1 MPDVLWMDD
10 VSRWF
15 PAGGR
20 KLMAGRE
27 VSFQIAE
34 AELLVV
40 LGRSG
45 SGKSTLLSLC
55 GGLDRPDVGRVL
67 VGGRDVALLRGAAR
81 ETVLQWTVGRGGWGA
96 PCAGGGAPGD
106 VPAAHGGLG
115 LPERRAAAPAHR
127 RRERRPGGS
136 N

>member
-67 VGGRDVALLRGAAR
+67 IGGRDVSTLRGVAREAFLQRTVGWVSQSAGLLSLLSARENVMLAAR
-81 ETVLQWTVGRGGWGA
+81 I
-96 PCAGGGAPGD
+96 AGE
-106 VPAAHGGLG
+106 H
-115 LPERRAAAPAHR
+115 
-127 RRERRPGGS
+127 
-136 N
+136 